1 MQSIAIIP
9 DGITREVYIDKCSK
23 LLEIG
28 KQELE
33 NKVYELIHKRKAA
46 KKYKRNCQKVEDTST
61 PTKAY

>member
-1 MQSIAIIP
+1 MTPSKKVNLISEIMQSIAKIP

-33 NKVYELIHKRKAA
+33 NKVLRV
-46 KKYKRNCQKVEDTST
+46 NS
-61 PTKAY
+61 